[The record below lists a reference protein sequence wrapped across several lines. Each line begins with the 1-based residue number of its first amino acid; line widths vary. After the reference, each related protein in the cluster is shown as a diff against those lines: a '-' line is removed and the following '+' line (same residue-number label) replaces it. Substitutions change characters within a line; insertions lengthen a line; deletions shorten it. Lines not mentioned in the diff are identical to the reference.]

1 MAKVTEDGTF
11 LSQKLLFGE
20 LQGGRFFGKKSSH
33 ESRDELLKLFIKVS
47 SLVHISRMKH
57 IQPLPCPCYGM
68 KAAVLVSIYQK
79 LT

>member
-57 IQPLPCPCYGM
+57 AEIPIQPLPCPCYGM
-68 KAAVLVSIYQK
+68 KAAVSVPSI
-79 LT
+79 